1 MAIGKNIKQ
10 LRINKNLT
18 QKELAEKLNVTYQ
31 GISRWE
37 NDEVEPS
44 IDTLTQMAQ
53 VFECS
58 LDEIFGTKP
67 IEKPKPQVIEKVII
81 KESEPKIIEKVVE
94 KESKPV
100 LAVCEKCNNPIF
112 EADGLHRIEVP
123 VTIRNGRTTH
133 KEIKTSI
140 LCTDCNNQRLKE
152 EQEKKDAEE
161 KERKDGILSRRKKSF
176 IISSI
181 FSALFVILSISSFI
195 KADFASGIVGLI
207 FAFMIFAFVSCIVL
221 NNTFLN
227 EMWLEMA
234 SWGFVKFPGVIFE
247 FSIDGLIFLIA
258 IKALFWV
265 LGILIGLFCV
275 ALATFV
281 YFILSIFVYPFALKR
296 NLNFIS

>member
-44 IDTLTQMAQ
+44 IDTIKQMAE

-67 IEKPKPQVIEKVII
+67 IEKPEPQVIEKVII

-100 LAVCEKCNNPIF
+100 LGVCEKCNKPIF

-123 VTIRNGRTTH
+123 VIIRNGRTNHT
-133 KEIKTSI
+133 EIKTSI

-152 EQEKKDAEE
+152 EQEKKMPKKRKEE
-161 KERKDGILSRRKKSF
+161 
-176 IISSI
+176 
-181 FSALFVILSISSFI
+181 
-195 KADFASGIVGLI
+195 
-207 FAFMIFAFVSCIVL
+207 MIFYQEGKNHLLLVQF
-221 NNTFLN
+221 FLQY
-227 EMWLEMA
+227 L
-234 SWGFVKFPGVIFE
+234 
-247 FSIDGLIFLIA
+247 
-258 IKALFWV
+258 
-265 LGILIGLFCV
+265 
-275 ALATFV
+275 
-281 YFILSIFVYPFALKR
+281 
-296 NLNFIS
+296 